1 MWKNFK
7 SWKTEHLKKIDTW
20 YCVLHVTTITLFWF
34 VTFIHTYA
42 QAHTYTHT
50 HTHTHTHTQRNTHT
64 DLNFAGF
71 WKDCKIKYTRNWDND
86 GPQNLIHAKFKF
98 LIKTS
103 DLRKILG
110 KLRETKIFALTKQ
123 NNWKLQGE
131 EIYFWRSFM
140 LLACNFI
147 KKWTLSQDYLKDFA

>member
-1 MWKNFK
+1 MKKFQKLKNWTFK
-7 SWKTEHLKKIDTW
+7 KNW
-20 YCVLHVTTITLFWF
+20 YVILCFACDNYNIVLICRIYTH
-34 VTFIHTYA
+34 IHTST
-42 QAHTYTHT
+42 HIHT
-50 HTHTHTHTQRNTHT
+50 HTHTHTHAQRNTYT
-64 DLNFAGF
+64 DLNFTGF